1 VDVTVRPGLVI
12 PEAEL
17 TMRFTTSGGPGGQH
31 ANRAATRVELVWDV
45 TASKILDEADRSRL
59 LQVLG
64 PVVRIVADDERS
76 QLRNRELAET
86 RLGERVA
93 AALARP
99 KRRRPTKPSR
109 SAKRRRVESK
119 RRRGET
125 KEGRRRPR
133 AED

>member
-1 VDVTVRPGLVI
+1 
-12 PEAEL
+12 
-17 TMRFTTSGGPGGQH
+17 MRFTTSGGPGGQH

-45 TASKILDEADRSRL
+45 TASTVLDEADRARL

-64 PVVRIVADDERS
+64 PVVRIVADEERS
-76 QLRNRELAET
+76 QLRNRELAQT

-93 AALARP
+93 AALVRP

-133 AED
+133 PED

>member
-45 TASKILDEADRSRL
+45 TASAVLDEADRARL

-86 RLGERVA
+86 RLGDRVA
-93 AALARP
+93 AALVRP

-109 SAKRRRVESK
+109 SAKRRRVEGK

-133 AED
+133 PED